1 MRIYTGTEIE
11 YTFFYCS
18 KGTGNKYTYL
28 CSMNEMKGSMHTVTE
43 PGKKW
48 MNWVHW
54 IIGLTKILISF
65 EISDMSFHLKDQQEN
80 YICAFL
86 PMRTWDC
93 TSGFGWFKMAL
104 ITSLISVYLP
114 QTKQKIYMYCKTFE
128 NSVFHCTTL

>member
-11 YTFFYCS
+11 YMYTFLYCS

-48 MNWVHW
+48 TSWVHW
-54 IIGLTKILISF
+54 IIVLTKILISF
-65 EISDMSFHLKDQQEN
+65 DISDMSFHLKDQQEN

-114 QTKQKIYMYCKTFE
+114 QIKQKIYCTTSE
-128 NSVFHCTTL
+128 NSVFHCITL

>member
-54 IIGLTKILISF
+54 IIVLTKILISF
-65 EISDMSFHLKDQQEN
+65 EISDMSFHLKDQQAN

-114 QTKQKIYMYCKTFE
+114 QKKQKIY
-128 NSVFHCTTL
+128 CTTSESQSAIV

>member
-48 MNWVHW
+48 MNWAHW
-54 IIGLTKILISF
+54 IIVLTKILISF

-80 YICAFL
+80 YTCASL

-114 QTKQKIYMYCKTFE
+114 QKKQKIY
-128 NSVFHCTTL
+128 CTTSESQSAIV

>member
-11 YTFFYCS
+11 YMYTFLYCS

-43 PGKKW
+43 PEKKW
-48 MNWVHW
+48 MSWY
-54 IIGLTKILISF
+54 IESLFLQKYL
-65 EISDMSFHLKDQQEN
+65 SDMSFHLKDQQEN

-114 QTKQKIYMYCKTFE
+114 QTKQKIYMYCKTSE